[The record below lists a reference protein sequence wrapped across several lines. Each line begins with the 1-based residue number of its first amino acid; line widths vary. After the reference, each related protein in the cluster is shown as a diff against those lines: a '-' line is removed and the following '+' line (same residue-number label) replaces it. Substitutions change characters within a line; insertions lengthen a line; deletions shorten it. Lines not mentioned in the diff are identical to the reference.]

1 MAREGVVAVLLF
13 AVNHLMKEADDM
25 ASVLQ
30 MVQLICSNKH
40 CCELVLKQPFIAAFS
55 EVHQSFV
62 DEMVLCILWYL
73 WCLWCLRCPSN
84 C

>member
-30 MVQLICSNKH
+30 MVQLICSHKA
-40 CCELVLKQPFIAAFS
+40 L
-55 EVHQSFV
+55 
-62 DEMVLCILWYL
+62 
-73 WCLWCLRCPSN
+73 LRAGG
-84 C
+84 